1 MEEWGTQGTPAHAD
15 VLWKGNRARYKEPRR
30 FLVNVRFSTQVL
42 HSLRSNAEID
52 LLFTDRKEIIKER
65 INNRNIGYSN
75 HEIVELKIL
84 R

>member
-1 MEEWGTQGTPAHAD
+1 MGDTGDTVHPD
-15 VLWKGNRARYKEPRR
+15 VLWKGNRARYKDPRR
-30 FLVNVRFSTQVL
+30 FLVNVRFSAQVL
-42 HSLRSNAEID
+42 HNLRSNAQID
-52 LLFTDRKEIIKER
+52 LLFTDRDERISER